1 MGSCQSFRAIR
12 LTCTYQLAR
21 MILIHC
27 IKSKPVSKIYF
38 HSQVFTKDF
47 FRFSVRLMVGGS
59 ISIHTI
65 AHLAMRH
72 YRKRYQVTPQILHD
86 LDTSKPL
93 RQSRHNKSILSQN
106 SVWQFLGFFF
116 LVVTIL
122 LAFGSAK
129 GNTTLEKSVV
139 LYTFPAY
146 LTIMLLPY

>member
-1 MGSCQSFRAIR
+1 M
-12 LTCTYQLAR
+12 
-21 MILIHC
+21 
-27 IKSKPVSKIYF
+27 
-38 HSQVFTKDF
+38 DF

-59 ISIHTI
+59 IFIHTI
-65 AHLAMRH
+65 AHLAMSH

-116 LVVTIL
+116 LIVTIL

-129 GNTTLEKSVV
+129 GKKYDFIYLSGILNNYVAPILSRKDNGDLKRFNLKGVTLQLGKQ
-139 LYTFPAY
+139 
-146 LTIMLLPY
+146 